1 MLKLLI
7 EKNYGIETPSVRRSH
22 VPNVIQAMRVSS
34 IHASLTNYDFHDLKC
49 RFGDQNIKKNK
60 THIIVKPT
68 LVVDKKVVLQRGEI
82 YEFPFPLTCNK
93 PSLFSS
99 DDDNSMT
106 QHFLTS
112 IPSTQYGHSLVK
124 ISYIS
129 ERFTRELRER
139 NVEGSILEID
149 QLSARISG
157 AGPWMLIYNNFILL

>member
-1 MLKLLI
+1 
-7 EKNYGIETPSVRRSH
+7 
-22 VPNVIQAMRVSS
+22 
-34 IHASLTNYDFHDLKC
+34 
-49 RFGDQNIKKNK
+49 
-60 THIIVKPT
+60 
-68 LVVDKKVVLQRGEI
+68 
-82 YEFPFPLTCNK
+82 
-93 PSLFSS
+93 
-99 DDDNSMT
+99 MT

-157 AGPWMLIYNNFILL
+157 AGP